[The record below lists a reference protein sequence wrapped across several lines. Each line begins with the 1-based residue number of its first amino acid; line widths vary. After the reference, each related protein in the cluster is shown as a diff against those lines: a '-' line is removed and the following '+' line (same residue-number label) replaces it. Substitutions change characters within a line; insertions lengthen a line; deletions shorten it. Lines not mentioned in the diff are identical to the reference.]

1 MRVILAPMQGVLD
14 PFVRQLLTEVNDY
27 DLCITEFVR
36 VVDQLLPEKVFYRLC
51 PELKNQGFTSSGTPV
66 RVQLLGQHP
75 ECLAEN
81 AIRAIDLGSHGVD
94 LNCGCPSK
102 TVNGS
107 NGGAALLKQPEL
119 IYRATQA
126 LRQAVPSEFPV
137 SVKVRLGWDDISQ
150 AFEIADAV
158 EQGGATEITVHG
170 RTKSDGYRADRI
182 NWKKIGK
189 VRERL
194 SIPVIANGEIWHWQD
209 GQDCLSQT
217 GCQDLMVGRGALNI
231 PNLSHVLKSNAEKMP
246 WHEIQK
252 ILQKYANVE
261 NEYDSGFY
269 HVARIKQWLRYLNK
283 EYDEA
288 NQVFDKIKTCQT
300 AEDLKLRLNDK

>member
-14 PFVRQLLTEVNDY
+14 PFVRKLLTEVNDY

-51 PELKNQGFTSSGTPV
+51 PELKNQSFTSSGTPV

-182 NWKKIGK
+182 NWKKIGE

-246 WHEIQK
+246 WCEIQK